1 MGVILI
7 VPEANSLNKV
17 STIYIHSKDIE
28 FLFELIILNNNS
40 GILEPC
46 HFETFLWADNTAN
59 NIQTNNSHNNSH
71 NNSLM

>member
-17 STIYIHSKDIE
+17 STIYIHSKDKE

-46 HFETFLWADNTAN
+46 HFETFL
-59 NIQTNNSHNNSH
+59 
-71 NNSLM
+71 